1 MSTQVGYKGAAP
13 FTLRVLGAAVVVLAL
28 AGGAGG
34 AIAAPPAQGAAAVDP
49 AWATGLSSPRGL
61 KFGPDGYLYVAEGGA
76 GGMNPAPLGDYGN
89 CTAGLT
95 GPGQYYG
102 SNTGS
107 RISRIDT
114 SGGVTTFVDN
124 LPSSG
129 APIPGPDGLVSGVGD
144 LAFVGD
150 TMYAV
155 LAGAGC
161 SHGVPDI
168 PNALIRINA
177 DHTWTQVADLGAYLR
192 AHPVADPTDPV
203 TGDFEPDGTFYSL
216 IAVRGDLYTIE
227 PNMGELLKVTTD
239 GAISRVIDFSAALGH
254 VVPTALAYHGNFY
267 VGNLGR
273 FPQDVGS
280 SNVWKVTPSG
290 NVKVDTTGFDMVL
303 GLVFDG
309 RGRMYVLEMSG
320 GQSLPTPFTGRVTRV
335 DPSGKRT
342 VIADGGD
349 GLFFPTAMAIGPDG
363 NLYVSNQGFG
373 LGAGT
378 GTIAKIDLTD

>member
-1 MSTQVGYKGAAP
+1 MSTYVGYKRKGLLTMRAVGAVAC
-13 FTLRVLGAAVVVLAL
+13 
-28 AGGAGG
+28 
-34 AIAAPPAQGAAAVDP
+34 AIAVATAAGSAAAGPPGKSAAIVNP

-61 KFGPDGYLYVAEGGA
+61 KFGPDGYLYVAEGGV
-76 GGMNPAPLGDYGN
+76 GGTNPAPLGDFGN
-89 CTAGLT
+89 CTAGLN
-95 GPGQYYG
+95 GPGEYYG

-114 SGGVTTFVDN
+114 TGAVTTFVDN

-129 APIPGPDGLVSGVGD
+129 APIPGPDGLVSGVAD

-168 PNALIRINA
+168 PNALIRVNT

-192 AHPVADPTDPV
+192 AHPVADATDPMN
-203 TGDFEPDGTFYSL
+203 GDFEPDGTFYSL
-216 IAVRGDLYTIE
+216 IAVRGDLYTVE
-227 PNMGELLKVTTD
+227 PNQGEMLKVTTE

-254 VVPTALAYHGNFY
+254 VVPTVVAYHGNFY
-267 VGNLGR
+267 VSNLGR
-273 FPQDVGS
+273 FPQDIGS
-280 SNVWKVTPSG
+280 ATIWKVTPSG
-290 NVKVDTTGFDMVL
+290 NIKVDTTGFNMVL

-309 RGRMYVLEMSG
+309 RDRMYVLEMSAE
-320 GQSLPTPFTGRVTRV
+320 QAVPTPFTGRVTRV

-342 VIADGGD
+342 VIADGSD
-349 GLFFPTAMAIGPDG
+349 GLFFPTGIAIGPDG

-378 GTIAKIDLTD
+378 GTIAKIDLTN